1 MERHSEKLAFDN
13 DIMFKGHKS
22 VLLAFSLCEAA
33 KVIYSSSFLFAN
45 SWATA
50 FMFKS
55 SICVF
60 WMLAN
65 MMSFKWLATVLTLS
79 HVFNLRIALN
89 DLSHVADVKGIV

>member
-1 MERHSEKLAFDN
+1 
-13 DIMFKGHKS
+13 MFKGHKI

-33 KVIYSSSFLFAN
+33 KEIYFSFLFAN

-50 FMFKS
+50 FTFKS
-55 SICVF
+55 SICAF

-65 MMSFKWLATVLTLS
+65 MMSFKRFATALTHS
-79 HVFNLRIALN
+79 QVFNLRIVLN